1 MTTAILDTL
10 QIAKKAKEAGFTDK
24 QAEFYAENLA
34 EIVDSQVATK
44 QDIKTLESEI
54 AVKLAETKA
63 EIIKWQIGTL
73 LTILGLMVTI
83 FLKFPH

>member
-10 QIAKKAKEAGFTDK
+10 QIAKKAKEAGFTES

-44 QDIKTLESEI
+44 QDIKTLKSELEI
-54 AVKLAETKA
+54 KLAETKT
-63 EIIKWQIGTL
+63 EIIRWQMGTL
-73 LTILGLMVTI
+73 LTIAGLIITI